1 MEIFRFFEVDIM
13 PNLSESV
20 IYSALKRLP
29 KNMQF
34 GMLAA
39 AYGLT
44 LLVT

>member
-1 MEIFRFFEVDIM
+1 M
-13 PNLSESV
+13 PNLSDFV
-20 IYSALKRLP
+20 IYSVLKRLP

-34 GMLAA
+34 RMLAA